1 MGILSIFTQ
10 KQNMETQ
17 SNNTNTVPTEQ
28 SNIQLL
34 NPDARKDK
42 ETYSQW
48 GARMCGKV
56 GASVVALPAYLHA
69 VYFDIKKFQ
78 AQNDALQDQLKQKIQ
93 IDLESNRNSQ
103 KLINSQ
109 IQDTD
114 AKINQIQNDINTLRS
129 ERQQILGEKERVNK
143 EAKLKMVVG
152 LVILIPLTIYLFV
165 FYSSAFYSAFF
176 KTFESVTGLA
186 NAMFDANAIPSA
198 FHEGFMEAIFIL
210 FAPIIFMG
218 LGFILH
224 FLGKGTGWSKYLKM
238 TAIIATTLTFDIIIA
253 YQIGKH
259 IYDNWVLS
267 QLQEYPPFDMH
278 MAITDPN
285 FWAVIFCGFI
295 AYIIWGLVFNLVMD
309 AYNNLDLTQSRNKHI
324 DDKIKACELKI
335 TKVEL
340 AKTDLQTKLTE
351 KQDEEKRLQNE
362 LSVTI
367 RYNINGIQQEMNNF
381 LTGWLNSMSAL
392 GCSQSDQSKANNTYQ
407 ETLKTLNIQ

>member
-152 LVILIPLTIYLFV
+152 LVI
-165 FYSSAFYSAFF
+165 
-176 KTFESVTGLA
+176 
-186 NAMFDANAIPSA
+186 
-198 FHEGFMEAIFIL
+198 
-210 FAPIIFMG
+210 
-218 LGFILH
+218 
-224 FLGKGTGWSKYLKM
+224 FL
-238 TAIIATTLTFDIIIA
+238 
-253 YQIGKH
+253 
-259 IYDNWVLS
+259 
-267 QLQEYPPFDMH
+267 P
-278 MAITDPN
+278 
-285 FWAVIFCGFI
+285 
-295 AYIIWGLVFNLVMD
+295 
-309 AYNNLDLTQSRNKHI
+309 
-324 DDKIKACELKI
+324 
-335 TKVEL
+335 
-340 AKTDLQTKLTE
+340 
-351 KQDEEKRLQNE
+351 
-362 LSVTI
+362 
-367 RYNINGIQQEMNNF
+367 
-381 LTGWLNSMSAL
+381 
-392 GCSQSDQSKANNTYQ
+392 
-407 ETLKTLNIQ
+407 